1 MPSSLSTTTAAATTV
16 AAVETPNNAA
26 GRLPLAAPDATRA
39 AELAR
44 AKLTLH
50 SALRH
55 FPDFPIP
62 GIDFVDI
69 LPLFATAAR
78 QETLLAA
85 LEAEV
90 LAGFGGVPD
99 VIVAL
104 DARGFLFGPGLALRL
119 GCGFAPVRKS
129 GKIPGP
135 TVEVGFKKE
144 YGEDFFQMQGDAVEK
159 GQKVLVVDDIIAT
172 GGSAKAAGDLIEKLG
187 GEVMGYLFILEL
199 DFLKGR
205 DLLNAPV
212 RTLLAQE
219 EKQ

>member
-1 MPSSLSTTTAAATTV
+1 MNSSPSTTTAAATS
-16 AAVETPNNAA
+16 AAAQPPNDAA
-26 GRLPLAAPDATRA
+26 GRLPLAAPDASRA
-39 AELAR
+39 AQLAS
-44 AKLTLH
+44 AKLSLH

-90 LAGFGGVPD
+90 LSSFGGIPD

-172 GGSAKAAGDLIEKLG
+172 GMSIFPPLS
-187 GEVMGYLFILEL
+187 
-199 DFLKGR
+199 
-205 DLLNAPV
+205 
-212 RTLLAQE
+212 
-219 EKQ
+219 

>member
-1 MPSSLSTTTAAATTV
+1 MPSSLTTTTAAATT
-16 AAVETPNNAA
+16 AAIAPNNAA

-44 AKLTLH
+44 AKLVLH

-69 LPLFATAAR
+69 LPLFATAER

-90 LAGFGGVPD
+90 LSGFGGVPD

-172 GGSAKAAGDLIEKLG
+172 GGSAKAAGDLVEKLG

>member
-1 MPSSLSTTTAAATTV
+1 MPSSLTTTTAAATT
-16 AAVETPNNAA
+16 AAIAPNNAA

-44 AKLTLH
+44 AKLVLH

-69 LPLFATAAR
+69 LPLFATAER

-159 GQKVLVVDDIIAT
+159 GHKVLVVDDIIAT
-172 GGSAKAAGDLIEKLG
+172 GMSCFFPSSLIWFFFRSGSVISCEGSTDRE
-187 GEVMGYLFILEL
+187 
-199 DFLKGR
+199 
-205 DLLNAPV
+205 NAV
-212 RTLLAQE
+212 C
-219 EKQ
+219 

>member
-1 MPSSLSTTTAAATTV
+1 D
-16 AAVETPNNAA
+16 NAA
-26 GRLPLAAPDATRA
+26 GRLPLAAPNATSA

-90 LAGFGGVPD
+90 LTGFGGVPD

-119 GCGFAPVRKS
+119 GCGFAPVRKA

-135 TVEVGFKKE
+135 TVQVGFKKE
-144 YGEDFFQMQGDAVEK
+144 YGEDFFQMQADAVEK

-172 GGSAKAAGDLIEKLG
+172 GGSAKAAGDLVEKLG

>member
-1 MPSSLSTTTAAATTV
+1 MPSSLSTTTAAATT
-16 AAVETPNNAA
+16 AAAQPPNNAA
-26 GRLPLAAPDATRA
+26 GRLPLAAPDATSA

-44 AKLTLH
+44 AKLSLH

-144 YGEDFFQMQGDAVEK
+144 YGEDFFQMQADAVEK

-172 GGSAKAAGDLIEKLG
+172 GGSAKAAGDLVEKLG